1 MLTLV
6 SWVLIV
12 NIQIGSLILNLS
24 CVHILTSRFPNG
36 KCEPTF
42 NFFISKPFL
51 WCKNCHF
58 EQCLH
63 AYALLFQIFRT
74 LQDSNSQSDSHLKVL
89 GIHLY
94 IFSHLWERVWVLIC
108 FFNLHHF
115 STQFWLQAHH
125 WSCSNLCFLKQ
136 LCLPYVKIKLF
147 SLILCFSWS
156 WYHA

>member
-12 NIQIGSLILNLS
+12 NIQIGSLILNFS
-24 CVHILTSRFPNG
+24 CVDILTSRFLNG

-42 NFFISKPFL
+42 DICISKPFQ

-63 AYALLFQIFRT
+63 ALLFQIFRT
-74 LQDSNSQSDSHLKVL
+74 LQDSNSQSDYHLKML

-94 IFSHLWERVWVLIC
+94 ILSHLWECVWVLIC

-115 STQFWLQAHH
+115 SIQLWLQAHD
-125 WSCSNLCFLKQ
+125 WSCSNLCFFKQ
-136 LCLPYVKIKLF
+136 LCLPCG
-147 SLILCFSWS
+147 S
-156 WYHA
+156 

>member
-1 MLTLV
+1 LKVILTLV

-12 NIQIGSLILNLS
+12 NIQIDNLIFNFS

-42 NFFISKPFL
+42 DICSSKPFQ

-63 AYALLFQIFRT
+63 AYALLFQIFKT
-74 LQDSNSQSDSHLKVL
+74 FQDSNSQSDFHLKVL

-94 IFSHLWERVWVLIC
+94 ILSHLWERVWVLIC
-108 FFNLHHF
+108 F
-115 STQFWLQAHH
+115 STYIMFEPNFGCMPMIEVVAIYVFLNTCVSHVVLQ
-125 WSCSNLCFLKQ
+125 
-136 LCLPYVKIKLF
+136 I
-147 SLILCFSWS
+147 
-156 WYHA
+156 